1 VASPKPTSIRGPFII
16 LSIVGMVLL
25 VSIGAVVLPW
35 FWRAKGVQ
43 LERYGS
49 VAPFELVD
57 DHGRTFTD
65 KDMRGNV
72 VIANYVFTRCLTV
85 CPTITSK
92 MRRLQ
97 FRTEDRADLK
107 LLSFTVDPEYD
118 TPEVLAEYAKQ
129 FDADPARW
137 RFITGDPDAMRRV
150 VTDSMMQSMDKD
162 GRQQADGTPNVA
174 HSEYFV
180 LFDKY
185 LEIRGFYDS
194 NDAPRMEKLMQHARS
209 LLSK

>member
-1 VASPKPTSIRGPFII
+1 MATAKPTSIRGPVI
-16 LSIVGMVLL
+16 LGALVGIVLIASIA
-25 VSIGAVVLPW
+25 AVILPYL
-35 FWRAKGVQ
+35 WRHKGVQ

-57 DHGRTFTD
+57 ENGRTFTD
-65 KDMRGNV
+65 ADMRGNV

-97 FRTEDRADLK
+97 KRTEDRPDLK

-118 TPEVLAEYAKQ
+118 TPEVLADYAVE
-129 FDADPARW
+129 FGADSERW
-137 RFITGDPDAMRRV
+137 RFITGDPDAVRRV

-162 GRQQADGTPNVA
+162 GRLQDDGTPNVA

-194 NDAPRMEKLMQHARS
+194 NDPPRMEELMRHARA